1 MRLAISSFKSVN
13 TVSRRFT
20 VLGYWRTIWR
30 DPRLAYHAGDGAG
43 CYDTGIDILEHYG
56 DIWHPGVVINNMGEM
71 ELVNYDGVVLYL
83 YPDGTVIFTRVAPR
97 PAANNFQATLSR
109 FRAMLSLEL
118 TCDMHFGQLPYDTH
132 VCAVNFESYMEP
144 SSEVRLLA
152 QGGAADDPDSG
163 ISLDA
168 ASELEHT
175 TWIVEGGRDGFASPG
190 RMVRKLSLIHI

>member
-83 YPDGTVIFTRVAPR
+83 
-97 PAANNFQATLSR
+97 
-109 FRAMLSLEL
+109 
-118 TCDMHFGQLPYDTH
+118 
-132 VCAVNFESYMEP
+132 
-144 SSEVRLLA
+144 
-152 QGGAADDPDSG
+152 
-163 ISLDA
+163 
-168 ASELEHT
+168 
-175 TWIVEGGRDGFASPG
+175 
-190 RMVRKLSLIHI
+190 